1 MVAQKEK
8 VYVVHT
14 TTRGSTADW
23 SDIIILSGC
32 DLCGGEK
39 IIIKKSSSVRWSD
52 KHGHPSF
59 FPFSMAI
66 IDFHVFFKFSCVTWF
81 LKDELER

>member
-1 MVAQKEK
+1 VENYFKNEKKKMVAQKEK
-8 VYVVHT
+8 VYVHT

-39 IIIKKSSSVRWSD
+39 IKK
-52 KHGHPSF
+52 KAP
-59 FPFSMAI
+59 A
-66 IDFHVFFKFSCVTWF
+66 
-81 LKDELER
+81 

>member
-39 IIIKKSSSVRWSD
+39 IKKKLQREM
-52 KHGHPSF
+52 K
-59 FPFSMAI
+59 
-66 IDFHVFFKFSCVTWF
+66 
-81 LKDELER
+81 R

>member
-39 IIIKKSSSVRWSD
+39 IIIKKSSSVR
-52 KHGHPSF
+52 
-59 FPFSMAI
+59 
-66 IDFHVFFKFSCVTWF
+66 
-81 LKDELER
+81 